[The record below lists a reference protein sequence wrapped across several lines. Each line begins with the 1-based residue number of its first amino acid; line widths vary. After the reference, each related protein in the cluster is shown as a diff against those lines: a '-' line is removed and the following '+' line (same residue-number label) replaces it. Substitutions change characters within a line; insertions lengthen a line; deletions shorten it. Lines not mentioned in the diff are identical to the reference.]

1 MMLVSIVIPIFN
13 EEESIGLLYEKVTKA
28 LDRADFSF
36 EVILVNDGST
46 DASDEKL
53 RELAQQDERFKIITL
68 RRNFGQTSAMMA
80 GFDFASGEIIVPMD
94 GDLQNDPG
102 DIPKLV
108 AKIKEGYDVCSGWRE
123 NRKDRTITRKI
134 PSWIA
139 NRLISKVSGVKLH
152 DYGCTLKA
160 YRSEVIKGVRLYG
173 EMHRFIPIHARWQGA
188 KITEIPVR
196 HHPRTSGKSKYG
208 MERTLKVILDLMVLM
223 FFLTLSNKPIYIFGS
238 FGFLNIVMAFL
249 SFFLMIYYKYSGH
262 ATFIQTPLPQLAV
275 LFFLMGFIS
284 ILMGFLAEIL
294 MRTYYESQNKPTYLI
309 RETINLEK
317 KK

>member
-1 MMLVSIVIPIFN
+1 MRVSIVIPIFN
-13 EEESIGLLYEKVTKA
+13 EQENIGLLYKKIRDVFNQTE
-28 LDRADFSF
+28 LSF

-46 DASDEKL
+46 DGSEERL
-53 RELAQQDERFKIITL
+53 RDVAQQDERFKVITL
-68 RRNFGQTSAMMA
+68 RRNFGQTAAMMA
-80 GFDFASGEIIVPMD
+80 GFDVASGEIIVPMD
-94 GDLQNDPG
+94 GDLQNDPT

-108 AKIKEGYDVCSGWRE
+108 AKIGEGYDVCSGWRE
-123 NRKDRTITRKI
+123 NRKDRTLTRKI
-134 PSWIA
+134 PSWMA
-139 NRLISKVSGVKLH
+139 NRIISKVSGVKLH

-160 YRSEVIKGVRLYG
+160 YRSEIIKGVKLYG

-238 FGFLNIVMAFL
+238 FGFLNMAMAFL
-249 SFFLMIYYKYSGH
+249 SFFLMIYYKYSGQ

-294 MRTYYESQNKPTYLI
+294 MRTYYESQNKATYLI

>member
-1 MMLVSIVIPIFN
+1 MRISIVIPIFN
-13 EEESIGLLYEKVTKA
+13 EEDSIAFLYQKITEA
-28 LDRADFSF
+28 LNAADFSF

-46 DASDEKL
+46 DASEEKL
-53 RELAQQDERFKIITL
+53 RKLAQQDERFKIITL

-102 DIPKLV
+102 DIPELA
-108 AKIKEGYDVCSGWRE
+108 AKIREGYDVCSGWRKD
-123 NRKDRTITRKI
+123 RKDDAIKRKL
-134 PSWIA
+134 PSRIA
-139 NRLISKVSGVKLH
+139 NYLISKLSGVKLH

-160 YRSEVIKGVRLYG
+160 YRSEVIKGVKLYG
-173 EMHRFIPIHARWQGA
+173 EMHRFIPIHACWQGA
-188 KITEIPVR
+188 KITEIPVK
-196 HHPRTSGKSKYG
+196 HHPRTRGKSKYG
-208 MERTLKVILDLMVLM
+208 MERTLKVILDLMVVM

-249 SFFLMIYYKYSGH
+249 SFFLMVYYKYSGY
-262 ATFIQTPLPQLAV
+262 ASFIQTPLPQLVV